1 MPITTFN
8 GFLTTA
14 GLQHGLIVD
23 LCAEQ
28 GVITRAQLLA
38 YMQRHGIAPAEK
50 EKLIERYCRTLILYE
65 EADFEYTVNPIV
77 AGLVNFYE
85 RRGRLTHADF
95 LRDRI
100 FEIGKLTD
108 VLQQLLFAEIPQ
120 LMAIADTVDKL
131 FLVVREV
138 REGGYQH
145 YQACMRAFGDMKRNS
160 AAKPIDVR
168 IEDLKTVYRRYIEP
182 LKELVDPQAEPVQK
196 LSLLRRRMADLGA
209 RGDLLAESVELDTR
223 RARLNIDIQY
233 IDYTLIRHFEALIDT
248 SRALLNSLIEEKSIK
263 DALAACLGGLDA
275 LWKALPARTVVAAG
289 LQANQAPS
297 LDKLGFFFND
307 VIHGRFVPRPRPLT
321 VRSPREE
328 NADHLLLFASQ
339 LLDCMATRRR
349 IQGWPGFVAR
359 EFGAYPPEEQ
369 LKAIAFPLVMSDPPF
384 FVRETAQTFYADLE
398 AFTVELEDF
407 DIVWE
412 ATDGSQ
418 PA

>member
-1 MPITTFN
+1 MSITTFH

-38 YMQRHGIAPAEK
+38 YMQRHGIVPAEK
-50 EKLIERYCRTLILYE
+50 EKLIERYCRTAILYE

-85 RRGRLTHADF
+85 RRGKLTHADF

-100 FEIGKLTD
+100 FEIGNLTD
-108 VLQQLLFAEIPQ
+108 ALQQLLFAETSD
-120 LMAIADTVDKL
+120 LVAIGDTVDKL

-160 AAKPIDVR
+160 AAKAIDVR
-168 IEDLKTVYRRYIEP
+168 IEELKTVYRRYIEP

-196 LSLLRRRMADLGA
+196 LTLLRRRMADLGA
-209 RGDLLAESVELDTR
+209 RADLLAESVELDTR

-248 SRALLNSLIEEKSIK
+248 SRALLNSLIEEKNIK
-263 DALAACLGGLDA
+263 DALAACLANLEA
-275 LWKALPARTVVAAG
+275 VWAALPAHTVVAAG
-289 LQANQAPS
+289 LQANQAAP
-297 LDKLGFFFND
+297 LDKLGLFFND
-307 VIHGRFVPRPRPLT
+307 VVHGRFVPRPRPLA
-321 VRSPREE
+321 VRPAQEE
-328 NADHLLLFASQ
+328 NADGLLLFESQ
-339 LLDCMATRRR
+339 LLDGMATQGR
-349 IQGWPGFVAR
+349 IQGWPGFVTR
-359 EFGAYPPEEQ
+359 EFGAYPPDEQ
-369 LKAIAFPLVMSDPPF
+369 LKAIAFPLVMSEPPF
-384 FVRETAQTFYADLE
+384 SVRQRAQTFYGDLE
-398 AFTVELEDF
+398 AFTVELDDF
-407 DIVWE
+407 DIIWE
-412 ATDGSQ
+412 GTDGGE
-418 PA
+418 PT